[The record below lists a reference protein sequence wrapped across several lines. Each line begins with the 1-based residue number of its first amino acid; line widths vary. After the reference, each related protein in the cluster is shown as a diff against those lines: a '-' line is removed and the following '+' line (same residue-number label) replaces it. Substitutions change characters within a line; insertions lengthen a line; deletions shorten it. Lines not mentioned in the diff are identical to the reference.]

1 MSGMRH
7 LTCSLEMNSTYHLGS
22 VFASGKSDLS
32 IRKHYMRN
40 TRQLVFCFFV
50 SLLPFVSIAQQFDTI
65 IRNGRIVDGSG
76 NPWYVTDIG
85 INNDRIVRIADLS
98 DATANRV
105 IEASGLVVSPGFI
118 DPHTHALRG
127 IFEVPNAESALLQG
141 VTTLTEGNDGN
152 SPYPVG
158 EHLAEIEEHRISP
171 NWGIFV
177 GQGTIR
183 SQVIGSEDREPTR
196 VELEQMKTMV
206 RESMEQGALGISTG
220 LFYVPGSFT
229 STEEVI
235 ELSKIAAEYNGIYI
249 SHMREEAAQLINSVQ
264 ETILIGEEANI
275 PVQMTHHKVI
285 GVENW
290 GTSVDSLRMVDEARA
305 RGIDI
310 TIDQY
315 PYTASQTGI
324 TALIPQWAQEGGRNR
339 LLERINSTETR
350 QTIKDEVVYKI
361 LYDRGGGDPSNVFI
375 SRNSWDPDMAGKNLA
390 DLTIERGMEPTPENA
405 ADVVFDIIRG
415 GGATAVYHAIGP
427 DDVDRIMQHPATA
440 IGSDGPVGIF
450 GEGAPHPRQYG
461 TFARV
466 LGLYV
471 REREIISLEEA
482 VRKMSSQTARRLGIH
497 NRGLIT
503 EGYYADIAIFDADEI
518 IDRATFEDPH
528 QYAIGMKFVF
538 VNGEVVVEDGQHTG
552 ARPGRIVYGP
562 GYNGT
567 R

>member
-1 MSGMRH
+1 
-7 LTCSLEMNSTYHLGS
+7 
-22 VFASGKSDLS
+22 
-32 IRKHYMRN
+32 MRN
-40 TRQLVFCFFV
+40 IHQLLLCFLI

-65 IRNGRIVDGSG
+65 IRDGRIVDGSG

-98 DATANRV
+98 NATADRV
-105 IEASGLVVSPGFI
+105 IDASGLVVSPGFI

-152 SPYPVG
+152 SPYPVD

-196 VELEQMKTMV
+196 IELEQMKSMV

-235 ELSKIAAEYNGIYI
+235 ELSKVAAEYNGIYI

-264 ETILIGEEANI
+264 ETIRIGEEANI

-290 GTSVDSLRMVDEARA
+290 GSSVDSLRMVDEARA

-324 TALIPQWAQEGGRNR
+324 TALIPQWAQEGGRDR
-339 LLERINSTETR
+339 LLERINSAETR
-350 QTIKDEVVYKI
+350 QTIKEEVVYKI

-390 DLTIERGMEPTPENA
+390 DLTVGRGMEPTPENA
-405 ADVVFDIIRG
+405 ADIVFDIIRG

-471 REREIISLEEA
+471 REREIIPLEEA

-497 NRGLIT
+497 DRGLIT
-503 EGYYADIAIFDADEI
+503 EGYYADIAIFDSEEI

-528 QYAIGMKFVF
+528 QYAVGMKFVF
-538 VNGEVVVEDGQHTG
+538 VNGEMVVEDGQHTG